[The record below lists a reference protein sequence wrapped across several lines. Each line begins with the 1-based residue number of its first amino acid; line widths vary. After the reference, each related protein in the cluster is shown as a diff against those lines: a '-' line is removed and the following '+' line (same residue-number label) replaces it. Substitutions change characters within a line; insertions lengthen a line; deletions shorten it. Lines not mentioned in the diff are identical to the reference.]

1 MISLKNVFTFFLTAF
16 QLRMSRDT
24 PNHNINTSFYF
35 KPTKI
40 NAQGLALRC
49 TSVRIL
55 PMTLRALM
63 VCLNTLTV
71 GMVEKREGTL
81 AFAKTFC
88 FAAA

>member
-24 PNHNINTSFYF
+24 PNHNINTNFYF
-35 KPTKI
+35 KTTR
-40 NAQGLALRC
+40 AVDGAGLRC
-49 TSVRIL
+49 TNVHIL
-55 PMTLRALM
+55 PRALRALM

>member
-1 MISLKNVFTFFLTAF
+1 MWNA
-16 QLRMSRDT
+16 R
-24 PNHNINTSFYF
+24 NHKILQINLGR
-35 KPTKI
+35 
-40 NAQGLALRC
+40 AELALWC
-49 TSVRIL
+49 TNVHIL
-55 PMTLRALM
+55 PRALRALM